1 MRQGVIRSLLVAAPL
16 QKQRTPKRRPDS
28 AELRMASPAAAEPK
42 KSVEESSSNAPPKL
56 TKLNRAMSMAASD
69 HFGARAHCPLRAQ

>member
-1 MRQGVIRSLLVAAPL
+1 MAP
-16 QKQRTPKRRPDS
+16 
-28 AELRMASPAAAEPK
+28 PAAAEPK